1 MDGCAA
7 YAVGCAAYAVGCA
20 AYAVG
25 SAAYVRSVR
34 IRLTKSSLAEA
45 WTELFKRLLGL
56 HFLPYY
62 FLPYGSLLGQY
73 FQKMGSIFGL
83 KSLFK

>member
-34 IRLTKSSLAEA
+34 IRLSKSSLAEA
-45 WTELFKRLLGL
+45 WTELGK
-56 HFLPYY
+56 
-62 FLPYGSLLGQY
+62 
-73 FQKMGSIFGL
+73 
-83 KSLFK
+83 KSMLCH

>member
-25 SAAYVRSVR
+25 SAAYVCSVR

-45 WTELFKRLLGL
+45 WTELGNKKV
-56 HFLPYY
+56 FLYY
-62 FLPYGSLLGQY
+62 S
-73 FQKMGSIFGL
+73 KCS
-83 KSLFK
+83 K